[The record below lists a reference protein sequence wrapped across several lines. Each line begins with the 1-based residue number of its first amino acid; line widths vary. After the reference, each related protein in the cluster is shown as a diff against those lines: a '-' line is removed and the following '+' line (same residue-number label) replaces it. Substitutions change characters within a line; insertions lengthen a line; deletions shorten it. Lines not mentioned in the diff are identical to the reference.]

1 MKYLLGILLLIFTAC
16 GGDRNI
22 ETKKDEVLKVA
33 LANKPR
39 SFDPQKNTD
48 SSTLAVTKQ
57 IYNNLFSLGEN
68 GEITLEECAAISGK
82 IDEDVDKL
90 IEQRFFLEVSS
101 PGIERPLKKIEDFIR
116 FKGEKIK
123 VSLKHKI
130 NDKKSFEGIIT
141 ECKDNIIFLEIEEEN
156 IVEIP
161 FSEVKKAN
169 IIYEFDEI

>member
-1 MKYLLGILLLIFTAC
+1 MEKLDNQQKITEKIEKIVTPVVNEMGLSLVDIEYMQD
-16 GGDRNI
+16 GGYWYVR
-22 ETKKDEVLKVA
+22 
-33 LANKPR
+33 
-39 SFDPQKNTD
+39 
-48 SSTLAVTKQ
+48 
-57 IYNNLFSLGEN
+57 IYVENLN

-101 PGIERPLKKIEDFIR
+101 PGIERSLKKIEDFIR

-141 ECKDNIIFLEIEEEN
+141 ECKDNIIFLEIKEEN

>member
-1 MKYLLGILLLIFTAC
+1 MEKLDNQQKIIEKIEKIVTPVVNEMGLSLVDIEYMQD
-16 GGDRNI
+16 GGYWYVR
-22 ETKKDEVLKVA
+22 
-33 LANKPR
+33 
-39 SFDPQKNTD
+39 
-48 SSTLAVTKQ
+48 
-57 IYNNLFSLGEN
+57 IYVENLN
-68 GEITLEECAAISGK
+68 GEITLEECVAISGK

>member
-1 MKYLLGILLLIFTAC
+1 MEKLDNQQKIIEKIEKIVIPVVNEMGLSLVDIEYMQD
-16 GGDRNI
+16 GGYWYVR
-22 ETKKDEVLKVA
+22 
-33 LANKPR
+33 
-39 SFDPQKNTD
+39 
-48 SSTLAVTKQ
+48 
-57 IYNNLFSLGEN
+57 IYVENLN

>member
-1 MKYLLGILLLIFTAC
+1 MEKLDNKQKIIEKIEKIVTPVVNEMGLSLVDIEYMQD
-16 GGDRNI
+16 GGYWYVR
-22 ETKKDEVLKVA
+22 
-33 LANKPR
+33 
-39 SFDPQKNTD
+39 
-48 SSTLAVTKQ
+48 
-57 IYNNLFSLGEN
+57 IYVENLN

>member
-1 MKYLLGILLLIFTAC
+1 MEKIDNQQKIIEKIEKIVTPVVNEMGLSLVDIEYMQD
-16 GGDRNI
+16 GGYWYVR
-22 ETKKDEVLKVA
+22 
-33 LANKPR
+33 
-39 SFDPQKNTD
+39 
-48 SSTLAVTKQ
+48 
-57 IYNNLFSLGEN
+57 IYVENLN

>member
-1 MKYLLGILLLIFTAC
+1 MEKLDNQQKIIEKIEKIVTPVVNEMGLSLVDIEYMQDGGYWYVRIFV
-16 GGDRNI
+16 
-22 ETKKDEVLKVA
+22 E
-33 LANKPR
+33 
-39 SFDPQKNTD
+39 
-48 SSTLAVTKQ
+48 
-57 IYNNLFSLGEN
+57 NLN

-156 IVEIP
+156 IIEIP

>member
-1 MKYLLGILLLIFTAC
+1 MEKLDNQQKIIEKIEKIVTPVVNEMGLSLVDIEYMQD
-16 GGDRNI
+16 GGYWYVR
-22 ETKKDEVLKVA
+22 
-33 LANKPR
+33 
-39 SFDPQKNTD
+39 
-48 SSTLAVTKQ
+48 
-57 IYNNLFSLGEN
+57 IYVENLN

-101 PGIERPLKKIEDFIR
+101 PGIERPLKKLEDFIR

-130 NDKKSFEGIIT
+130 NDKKNFEGIIT
-141 ECKDNIIFLEIEEEN
+141 ECKNNTIFLEVEEEN
-156 IVEIP
+156 IMEIP

>member
-1 MKYLLGILLLIFTAC
+1 MEKLDNQQKIIEKIEKIVTPVVNEMGLSLVDIEYMQD
-16 GGDRNI
+16 GGYWYVR
-22 ETKKDEVLKVA
+22 
-33 LANKPR
+33 
-39 SFDPQKNTD
+39 
-48 SSTLAVTKQ
+48 
-57 IYNNLFSLGEN
+57 IYVENLN

-156 IVEIP
+156 IVEIL

>member
-1 MKYLLGILLLIFTAC
+1 MEKLDNQQKIIEKIEKIVTPVVNEMGLSLVDIEYMQD
-16 GGDRNI
+16 GGYWYVR
-22 ETKKDEVLKVA
+22 
-33 LANKPR
+33 
-39 SFDPQKNTD
+39 
-48 SSTLAVTKQ
+48 
-57 IYNNLFSLGEN
+57 IYVENLN

-141 ECKDNIIFLEIEEEN
+141 ECKANIIFLEIEEEN

>member
-1 MKYLLGILLLIFTAC
+1 MEKLDNQQKIIEKIEKIVTPVVNEMGLSLVDIEYMQD
-16 GGDRNI
+16 GGYWYVR
-22 ETKKDEVLKVA
+22 
-33 LANKPR
+33 
-39 SFDPQKNTD
+39 
-48 SSTLAVTKQ
+48 
-57 IYNNLFSLGEN
+57 IYVENLN

-141 ECKDNIIFLEIEEEN
+141 ECKDSIIFLEIEEEN

>member
-1 MKYLLGILLLIFTAC
+1 MEKLDNQQKIIEKIEKIVTPVVNEMGLSLADIEYMQD
-16 GGDRNI
+16 GGYWYVR
-22 ETKKDEVLKVA
+22 
-33 LANKPR
+33 
-39 SFDPQKNTD
+39 
-48 SSTLAVTKQ
+48 
-57 IYNNLFSLGEN
+57 IYVENLN

>member
-1 MKYLLGILLLIFTAC
+1 MEKLDNQQKIIEKVEKIVTPVVNEMGLSLVDIEYMQD
-16 GGDRNI
+16 GGYWYDR
-22 ETKKDEVLKVA
+22 
-33 LANKPR
+33 
-39 SFDPQKNTD
+39 
-48 SSTLAVTKQ
+48 
-57 IYNNLFSLGEN
+57 IYVENLN

-141 ECKDNIIFLEIEEEN
+141 ECKDNIIFLEIEEDY

>member
-1 MKYLLGILLLIFTAC
+1 MEKLDNQQKIIEKIEKIVTPVVNEMRLSLVDIEYMQD
-16 GGDRNI
+16 GGYWYVR
-22 ETKKDEVLKVA
+22 
-33 LANKPR
+33 
-39 SFDPQKNTD
+39 
-48 SSTLAVTKQ
+48 
-57 IYNNLFSLGEN
+57 IYVENLN

>member
-1 MKYLLGILLLIFTAC
+1 MEKLDNQQKIIEKIEKIVTPVVNEMGLSLVDIEYMQD
-16 GGDRNI
+16 GGYWYVR
-22 ETKKDEVLKVA
+22 
-33 LANKPR
+33 
-39 SFDPQKNTD
+39 
-48 SSTLAVTKQ
+48 
-57 IYNNLFSLGEN
+57 IYVENLN

-141 ECKDNIIFLEIEEEN
+141 ECKDNIIFLETEEEN

>member
-1 MKYLLGILLLIFTAC
+1 MEKLDNQQKIIEKIEKIVTPVVNEMGLSLVDIEYMQD
-16 GGDRNI
+16 GGYWYVR
-22 ETKKDEVLKVA
+22 
-33 LANKPR
+33 
-39 SFDPQKNTD
+39 
-48 SSTLAVTKQ
+48 
-57 IYNNLFSLGEN
+57 IYVENLN

-82 IDEDVDKL
+82 IDEDADKL

>member
-1 MKYLLGILLLIFTAC
+1 MEKLDNQQKIIEKIEKIVTPVVNEMGLSLVDIEYMQD
-16 GGDRNI
+16 GGYWYVR
-22 ETKKDEVLKVA
+22 
-33 LANKPR
+33 
-39 SFDPQKNTD
+39 
-48 SSTLAVTKQ
+48 
-57 IYNNLFSLGEN
+57 IYVENLN
-68 GEITLEECAAISGK
+68 GEITLEKCAAISGK

>member
-1 MKYLLGILLLIFTAC
+1 MEKLDNQQKIIEKIEKIVTPVVNEMGLSLVDIEYMQD
-16 GGDRNI
+16 GGYWYVR
-22 ETKKDEVLKVA
+22 
-33 LANKPR
+33 
-39 SFDPQKNTD
+39 
-48 SSTLAVTKQ
+48 
-57 IYNNLFSLGEN
+57 IYVENLN

-116 FKGEKIK
+116 FKDEKIK

-156 IVEIP
+156 IIEIP

>member
-1 MKYLLGILLLIFTAC
+1 VEKLDNQQKIIEKIEKIVTPVVNEMGLSLVDIEYMQD
-16 GGDRNI
+16 GGYWYVR
-22 ETKKDEVLKVA
+22 
-33 LANKPR
+33 
-39 SFDPQKNTD
+39 
-48 SSTLAVTKQ
+48 
-57 IYNNLFSLGEN
+57 IYVENLN

-156 IVEIP
+156 IIEIP

>member
-1 MKYLLGILLLIFTAC
+1 MEKLDNQQKIIEKIEKIVTPVVNEMGLSLVDIEYMQD
-16 GGDRNI
+16 GGYWYVR
-22 ETKKDEVLKVA
+22 
-33 LANKPR
+33 
-39 SFDPQKNTD
+39 
-48 SSTLAVTKQ
+48 
-57 IYNNLFSLGEN
+57 IYVENLN

-101 PGIERPLKKIEDFIR
+101 PGIERPLKKIENFIR

>member
-1 MKYLLGILLLIFTAC
+1 MEKLDNQQKIIEKIEKIVTPVVNEMGLSLVDIEYMQD
-16 GGDRNI
+16 GGCWYVR
-22 ETKKDEVLKVA
+22 
-33 LANKPR
+33 
-39 SFDPQKNTD
+39 
-48 SSTLAVTKQ
+48 
-57 IYNNLFSLGEN
+57 IYVENLN

>member
-1 MKYLLGILLLIFTAC
+1 MEKLDNQQKIIEKIEKIVTPVVNEMGLSLVDIEYMQD
-16 GGDRNI
+16 GGYWYVR
-22 ETKKDEVLKVA
+22 
-33 LANKPR
+33 
-39 SFDPQKNTD
+39 
-48 SSTLAVTKQ
+48 
-57 IYNNLFSLGEN
+57 IYVENLN
-68 GEITLEECAAISGK
+68 GEITLEECAVISGK

>member
-1 MKYLLGILLLIFTAC
+1 MEKLDNQQKIIEKIEKIVTPVVNEMGLSLVDIEYMQD
-16 GGDRNI
+16 GGYWYVR
-22 ETKKDEVLKVA
+22 
-33 LANKPR
+33 
-39 SFDPQKNTD
+39 
-48 SSTLAVTKQ
+48 
-57 IYNNLFSLGEN
+57 IYVENLN

-116 FKGEKIK
+116 IKGEKIK

>member
-1 MKYLLGILLLIFTAC
+1 MEKLDNQQKIIEKIEKIVTPVVNEMGLSLVDIEYLQD
-16 GGDRNI
+16 GGYWYVR
-22 ETKKDEVLKVA
+22 
-33 LANKPR
+33 
-39 SFDPQKNTD
+39 
-48 SSTLAVTKQ
+48 
-57 IYNNLFSLGEN
+57 IYVENLN

>member
-1 MKYLLGILLLIFTAC
+1 MEKLDNQQKIIEKIEKIVTPVVNEMGLSLVDIEYMQD
-16 GGDRNI
+16 GGYWYVRIYVEN
-22 ETKKDEVLKVA
+22 LK
-33 LANKPR
+33 
-39 SFDPQKNTD
+39 
-48 SSTLAVTKQ
+48 
-57 IYNNLFSLGEN
+57 

-156 IVEIP
+156 IIEIP